1 MKKADLLIK
10 NASVWHSQDQTV
22 SKTDN
27 SIAIHNGKILEI
39 GKEQDLTAQYSVTKT
54 WDAGGKLLMP
64 GFINTHCHLFQ
75 VIMRGLGKDLPLLE
89 WTNKSIR
96 SFMPLLDEEAIYLAS
111 MIGCLEAI
119 RSGTTT
125 LVDFMYAH
133 VKPGMADAVLKA
145 FDDCGIRGVLA
156 HGITDLKRL
165 PGSSAPTI
173 TYAPVVTR
181 IEELESMRLKY
192 KDNPRIQ
199 FMLAPSVIWGMSR
212 EGLAE
217 IAQYAKAQEVP
228 VTMHILET
236 GDDDKFSMNAYG
248 KRTIPFLEEVGILDT
263 KFLAVHAIQLEGED
277 FELFKHYNSKVSY
290 NTVANM
296 ILGSGVAPIPRL
308 SRAGIQIGLGT
319 DGAGSN
325 DSQNMFEVM
334 KSSVLLQKV
343 HHQDPTV
350 LTANQVFLMA
360 TSQGAA
366 AIFQEDQIG
375 SLIPGMRADI
385 LVIDLAVPNTTPCY
399 EPIASLVYSGSDRNI
414 SSVFIEG
421 QQIIKNGEFT
431 NVDEAALVKKA
442 QEKGQA
448 LYKIINS

>member
-10 NASVWHSQDQTV
+10 NASIWHAQDQTI
-22 SKTDN
+22 SKKDN
-27 SIAIHNGKILEI
+27 SIVIANGKILEI
-39 GKEQDLTAQYSVTKT
+39 GKLQDLATQYAVTKT

-89 WTNKSIR
+89 WTNKSVR

-119 RSGTTT
+119 RSGATT

-133 VKPGMADAVLKA
+133 VKPGMADVVLKA
-145 FDDCGIRGVLA
+145 FNDSGIRGVLA
-156 HGITDLKRL
+156 HGITDLERL

-173 TYAPVVTR
+173 TYAPVVKR
-181 IEELESMRLKY
+181 IEELESMRLEY
-192 KDNPRIQ
+192 KDHPRIQ

-217 IAQYAKAQEVP
+217 IAQYAKTQDVP
-228 VTMHILET
+228 VTMHVLET
-236 GDDDKFSMNAYG
+236 GDDDKFSMNEYG
-248 KRTIPFLEEVGILDT
+248 MRTIPLLDEVGILDT
-263 KFLAVHAIQLEGED
+263 KFIAVHAIQLKDED
-277 FELFKHYNSKVSY
+277 FELFKRYNSKVSY

-325 DSQNMFEVM
+325 DSQNMFELM

-350 LTANQVFLMA
+350 LTANQVFSMA

-375 SLIPGMRADI
+375 TLTPGMRADI
-385 LVIDLAVPNTTPCY
+385 LVIDLSVPNTTPCY
-399 EPIASLVYSGSDRNI
+399 DPIASLVYSGNDRNI
-414 SSVFIEG
+414 SGVFIEG
-421 QQIIKNGEFT
+421 QQILENGEFT
-431 NVDEAALVKKA
+431 NVDEVDLINKA

-448 LYKIINS
+448 LYKVINS